1 MTSRSELARKIVAI
15 TASVAPDHSI
25 TDPKALFADWVG
37 KTLNLVE
44 PLIAA
49 AYIVHD
55 QNGKIISV
63 WLVEADAEAACGHGD
78 TVLTWEIQ

>member
-1 MTSRSELARKIVAI
+1 MASRSELTKKIVGI
-15 TASVAPDHSI
+15 TASVPPDHNI

-37 KTLNLVE
+37 RTMNLVE
-44 PLIAA
+44 PLLAA

-55 QNGKIISV
+55 QDGKIVSV
-63 WLVEADAEAACGHGD
+63 WLVEADAEAARGPGE